1 MSSEALPLGRTRAPS
16 ATGLRSG
23 LGRWGLRAG
32 ALIYLGG
39 MIALPL
45 SAVISKGFANG
56 LDSLR
61 SAMAAPGAV
70 AAIRLTLITAL
81 AAALVNAIFG
91 TLLSYVLVRYRFPGR
106 GVLSAVVDL
115 PFAIPTLVTGVML
128 VALYGPAS
136 PVGGWLEAHGI
147 HIVFAPLG
155 VLLALLF
162 VTLPFVVR
170 TVQPVL
176 AELDV
181 AQEEAA
187 EVLGASRLRTFV
199 QIVLPAIRPAIA
211 AGTLLSFARA
221 LGEFGSIV
229 IVSGNI
235 TNHTL
240 TAPVFIFQLAS
251 QFRSDEAAAVS
262 AVLFAMSFTLV
273 VVTYRLA
280 GNRGA
285 RP

>member
-1 MSSEALPLGRTRAPS
+1 VSSEALPLGRTRALSPS
-16 ATGLRSG
+16 GLRSG
-23 LGRWGLRAG
+23 LGRLGLRGA

-45 SAVISKGFANG
+45 SAVITKGFAHG
-56 LDSLR
+56 LDSFR

-70 AAIRLTLITAL
+70 SAIRLTIITAL
-81 AAALVNAIFG
+81 AAAFVNAVFG

-136 PVGGWLEAHGI
+136 PVGGWLEAHGV

-176 AELDV
+176 SELDV

-187 EVLGASRLRTFV
+187 EVLGASRLRTFI
-199 QIVLPAIRPAIA
+199 QIVLPALRPAIA

-273 VVTYRLA
+273 LVTYRLA
-280 GNRGA
+280 GNRGEH
-285 RP
+285 P